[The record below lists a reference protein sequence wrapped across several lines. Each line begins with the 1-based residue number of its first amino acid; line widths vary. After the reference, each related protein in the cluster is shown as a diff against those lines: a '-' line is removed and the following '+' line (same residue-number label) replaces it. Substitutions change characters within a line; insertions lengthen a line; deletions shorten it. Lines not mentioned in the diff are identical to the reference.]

1 MMEKEKD
8 ALFKESLKIINI
20 GLEKFFENI
29 EAQSVE
35 VVQVDWEPPAGGDAE
50 MMEILDHLL

>member
-35 VVQVDWEPPAGGDAE
+35 VVQVDWEPPAGGDTE

>member
-1 MMEKEKD
+1 MEKEKD

-35 VVQVDWEPPAGGDAE
+35 VVQVDWEPPAGGDTE

>member
-1 MMEKEKD
+1 MENKKD
-8 ALFKESLKIINI
+8 ALFKETLKVINI
-20 GLEKFFENI
+20 GIGKFFENI

-35 VVQVDWEPPAGGDAE
+35 AVQVDWEPPAGGDTE